1 MTNATF
7 RPPIVPPAPPAAS
20 PAIKPEIQ
28 LIPLAITIVVGIVLW
43 LIPAPQGVKPEA
55 WHLMAIFLAT
65 IIGIILK
72 AASMGTI
79 CMMAIATVA
88 ITGVLAPGDPA
99 KSISLALK
107 SFGDKVIW
115 LIGISFFIARGFIKT
130 GLGSRIAY
138 IFIRLFGKSSLGLA
152 YSLGAADLILA
163 PAIPSNTARGGGI
176 IYPIMKSMSMS
187 LGSMPDKPGTHRKVG
202 SFLTLNSYYMN
213 LIGSAMF
220 LTGTASN
227 PMCQKFA
234 ADLGIHISWMSWF
247 LAAIVPGILSV
258 IAIPY
263 LLYKI
268 YPPELKKTAEAPA
281 MAVVKLKEMGPIKK
295 NEWLMLGAFVILLGL
310 WVTGDFFRIDA
321 TTTAFIG
328 LAILLLTQVLTWE
341 DVKAEKGA
349 WDTIVWFATLVMM
362 AGALNDLGFI
372 PWFGHL
378 VQTKLLGLSWGLA
391 FPIIIVVYFLSHYLF
406 ASATAHVAAMYAAL
420 LAVGIAMGVPPLLLA
435 LMLGFTGSLF
445 GTLTHYA
452 HGTAPVFFGSG
463 YVDIKRWW
471 TLGLVIGVALLAIWM
486 GAGGLWWKV
495 TGVY

>member
-1 MTNATF
+1 MKANLTAPVT
-7 RPPIVPPAPPAAS
+7 PVPAPA
-20 PAIKPEIQ
+20 KEIQ
-28 LIPLAITIVVGIVLW
+28 LLPLIITVAIGLIIWFIP
-43 LIPAPQGVKPEA
+43 PPEGVKPDA
-55 WHLMAIFLAT
+55 WHLLAIFLAT

-72 AASMGTI
+72 AASMGTL
-79 CMMAIATVA
+79 CMIAIALVA
-88 ITGVLAPGDPA
+88 LTGVLAPGNPA
-99 KSISLALK
+99 KSITLALR

-138 IFIRLFGKSSLGLA
+138 IFIKLFGKSPLGLA
-152 YSLGAADLILA
+152 YSFGAADLMLA

-187 LGSMPDKPGTHRKVG
+187 LGSMPDKPETHRKVG
-202 SFLTLNSYYMN
+202 SYLTLNSYYMN
-213 LIGSAMF
+213 LVTSAIF

-234 ADLGIHISWMSWF
+234 ADMGIHFSWMSWF
-247 LAAIVPGILSV
+247 WAAIVPGIASM
-258 IAIPY
+258 IIIPFF
-263 LLYKI
+263 LYKI
-268 YPPELKKTAEAPA
+268 FPPELKTTPEAPA
-281 MAVVKLKEMGPIKK
+281 MATEKLKEMGAIKK
-295 NEWLMLGAFVILLGL
+295 NEWLMLLAFVILLVL
-310 WVTGDFFRIDA
+310 WVTGDLFKIDA

-328 LAILLLTQVLTWE
+328 LSILLLTQVLTWE

-362 AGALNDLGFI
+362 AGSLNELGFI

-378 VQTKLLGLSWGLA
+378 IQTQLLGLSWSVA

-420 LAVGIAMGVPPLLLA
+420 LAVGVAMGVPPLLLA
-435 LMLGFTGSLF
+435 LMLGFTGSLY

-452 HGTAPVFFGSG
+452 HGPAPVFFGSG
-463 YVDIKRWW
+463 YVDVKRWW
-471 TLGLVIGVALLAIWM
+471 TMGIIIGIALLIIWM
-486 GAGGLWWKV
+486 GLGGLWWKV

>member
-1 MTNATF
+1 MKTPNINTL
-7 RPPIVPPAPPAAS
+7 APL
-20 PAIKPEIQ
+20 KEIQ
-28 LIPLAITIVVGIVLW
+28 LIPLVITALVGLAIW
-43 LIPAPQGVKPEA
+43 FIPAPAGVKPDA
-55 WHLMAIFLAT
+55 WHLLAIFLAT
-65 IIGIILK
+65 ILGIILK
-72 AASMGTI
+72 AAPMGSL
-79 CMMAIATVA
+79 CMLAIALVA
-88 ITGVLAPGDPA
+88 VTGILAPGNPA
-99 KSISLALK
+99 KSITLALS

-138 IFIRLFGKSSLGLA
+138 IFIKLFGKSPLGLA

-187 LGSMPDKPGTHRKVG
+187 LGSMPDKPETHRKVG
-202 SFLTLNSYYMN
+202 AYLTLNSYYMN

-227 PMCQKFA
+227 PMAQKFA
-234 ADLGIHISWMSWF
+234 AGMGIHFTWMSWF
-247 LAAIVPGILSV
+247 WAAIVPGVASV
-258 IAIPY
+258 ILIPY
-263 LLYKI
+263 LLFKI
-268 YPPELKKTAEAPA
+268 FPPELKKTPEAPA
-281 MAVVKLKEMGPIKK
+281 MAAEKLKEMGAITR
-295 NEWLMLGAFVILLGL
+295 NEWLMLLAFVILLVL
-310 WVTGDFFRIDA
+310 WVTGDIFKIDA

-328 LAILLLTQVLTWE
+328 LTILLLTQVLTWE
-341 DVKAEKGA
+341 DVKSEKGA

-362 AGALNDLGFI
+362 AGQLNSLGFI

-378 VQTKLLGLSWGLA
+378 IQVQLLGLSWTIA
-391 FPIIIVVYFLSHYLF
+391 FPIIVLVYFFSHYLF

-452 HGTAPVFFGSG
+452 HGPAPVFFGSG
-463 YVDIKRWW
+463 YVEIKQWW
-471 TLGLVIGVALLAIWM
+471 TIGLIIGIVFLAIWM
-486 GAGGLWWKV
+486 GLGGLWWKV
-495 TGVY
+495 TGIY